1 MKKITSMLLAGVTL
15 AIVSVSTFAQSWPMR
30 PIRLIVPF
38 TPGGGVDLTGRVIA
52 PKLSEAL
59 GQTVIVENR
68 GGAGGLIGVDLG
80 AKASPD
86 GYTIVIGTI
95 GNIALAPHLQSKM
108 PYDPQKDLVPI
119 SQLANALNVMVIHP
133 SMKATTVKEFIAL
146 AKKEGSNISF
156 GSSGS
161 GATDHLAGE
170 LFNNL
175 AGLKMTHIPYKGGA
189 PAMIDLVG
197 GQVQVIF
204 ATVSTAISSIQG
216 GKVRALGM
224 TGNQRY
230 ESLPEVPTIAEAGLA
245 GFDVNGWYG
254 LYAPAGTPKDIITR
268 LNAEVVKAL
277 AMPDV
282 KARLLDAG
290 IIATSSTPEAF
301 AAYAQAETQR
311 WAKVV
316 KDANI
321 KTE

>member
-1 MKKITSMLLAGVTL
+1 MLLAGVTL

>member
-1 MKKITSMLLAGVTL
+1 MKKITSMMLAGATL
-15 AIVSVSTFAQSWPMR
+15 AIVSVSAFAQSWPVR

-38 TPGGGVDLTGRVIA
+38 APGGGVDLTARVIA

-59 GQTVIVENR
+59 GQTVVVENR

-119 SQLANALNVMVIHP
+119 SQLSNALNVMVIHP
-133 SMKATTVKEFIAL
+133 SVKATTVKEFIAL
-146 AKKEGSNISF
+146 AKKEGSKISF

-170 LFNNL
+170 VFNTL
-175 AGLKMTHIPYKGGA
+175 AGLRMTHIPYKGGA

-245 GFDVNGWYG
+245 SFDVNGWYG

-268 LNAEVVKAL
+268 LNAEVVKTL

-282 KARLLDAG
+282 KTRLLDAG
-290 IIATSSTPEAF
+290 IIATPSSPEAF
-301 AAYAQAETQR
+301 AAYMQAETKK

-321 KTE
+321 KTD

>member
-1 MKKITSMLLAGVTL
+1 MKKITSMMLAGIAL
-15 AIVSVSTFAQSWPMR
+15 AIASASAFAQSWPMR

-38 TPGGGVDLTGRVIA
+38 APGGGVDLTGRVLA

-86 GYTIVIGTI
+86 GYTVVIGTI
-95 GNIALAPHLQSKM
+95 GNIAIAPHLQSKM

-119 SQLANALNVMVIHP
+119 SQLANALNVMVINP
-133 SMKATTVKEFIAL
+133 SVKATTVKEFIAL
-146 AKKEGSNISF
+146 AKKEGSNISY

-170 LFNNL
+170 VFNTL

-197 GQVQVIF
+197 GQVQVVF
-204 ATVSTAISSIQG
+204 ATVSTAIGAIQG
-216 GKVRALGM
+216 GKIRALGM
-224 TGNQRY
+224 TGNQRF
-230 ESLPEVPTIAEAGLA
+230 ERLPELPTIAEAGLV
-245 GFDVNGWYG
+245 GFEVNNWYG

-268 LNAEVVKAL
+268 LNAEVVKTL

-282 KARLLDAG
+282 KTRLLDAG
-290 IIATSSTPEAF
+290 IIATPSSPEAF
-301 AAYAQAETQR
+301 AAYMQAETKK

-321 KTE
+321 KTD

>member
-1 MKKITSMLLAGVTL
+1 MKKITSMMLAGIAL
-15 AIVSVSTFAQSWPMR
+15 AIASASAFAQSWPMR

-38 TPGGGVDLTGRVIA
+38 TPGGGVDLTGRVLA

-86 GYTIVIGTI
+86 GYTVVIGTI
-95 GNIALAPHLQSKM
+95 GNIAIAPHLQSKM

-119 SQLANALNVMVIHP
+119 SQLANALNVMVINP
-133 SMKATTVKEFIAL
+133 SVKATTVKEFIAL
-146 AKKEGSNISF
+146 AKKEGSNISY

-170 LFNNL
+170 VFNTL

-230 ESLPEVPTIAEAGLA
+230 ESLPDVPTIAEAGLA

-268 LNAEVVKAL
+268 LNAEVVKIL

-290 IIATSSTPEAF
+290 IIATSSSPEAF
-301 AAYAQAETQR
+301 AAYAQAETIR

>member
-204 ATVSTAISSIQG
+204 ATVSTAIGSIQG